1 MSRNLGKIDAMEP
14 EVKRFFNRII
24 LSVAMVLGWLFLTF
38 GIGIYNNLLIP
49 QTSWRWPNTL
59 FLTTVAIVLGL
70 IIKKLIG
77 FWKEKFPHG

>member
-70 IIKKLIG
+70 IIRKLIG

>member
-1 MSRNLGKIDAMEP
+1 MEP

-70 IIKKLIG
+70 IIRKLIG

>member
-49 QTSWRWPNTL
+49 QSSWRWPNTL
-59 FLTTVAIVLGL
+59 FLTTVSIVLGL
-70 IIKKLIG
+70 IIRKLIG

>member
-70 IIKKLIG
+70 IIRKLIG
-77 FWKEKFPHG
+77 P

>member
-24 LSVAMVLGWLFLTF
+24 QSVAMVLGWLFLTM
-38 GIGIYNNLLIP
+38 GIGFYNNLLIP
-49 QTSWRWPNTL
+49 ETSWKWPNTV
-59 FLTTVAIVLGL
+59 FVIIVAIILVL
-70 IIKKLIG
+70 IIRKLIG

>member
-59 FLTTVAIVLGL
+59 FLTIVAIVLGL
-70 IIKKLIG
+70 IIRKLIG

>member
-49 QTSWRWPNTL
+49 QNSWRWPNTL

-70 IIKKLIG
+70 IIRKLIG